1 MGADPAPDSK
11 EIQMGVKALGHAVL
25 RVRDLERSLA
35 FYRDTL
41 GLKEVARYGA
51 RMVFLSCGENHHDL
65 ALQEIGKGAPAL
77 NPAAVGLYHL
87 AFKVGDNLQDLVEMK
102 RRLEAAGVQILG
114 ASDHN
119 VSKAL
124 YVLDPDGIEI
134 ELYTDEDPAIWKTNP
149 RAVATIKPLAI

>member
-1 MGADPAPDSK
+1 MGA
-11 EIQMGVKALGHAVL
+11 KALGHAVL

-41 GLKEVARYGA
+41 GLKEVARYGP

-65 ALQEIGKGAPAL
+65 ALQQIGKSAPDP

-87 AFKVGDNLQDLVEMK
+87 AFKVGDNLQDLIEMK
-102 RRLEAAGVQILG
+102 ARLEKAGVQILG
-114 ASDHN
+114 ASDHT

-124 YVLDPDGIEI
+124 YVMDPDGIEI
-134 ELYTDEDPAIWKTNP
+134 ELYTDEDPAIWKADP
-149 RAVATIKPLAI
+149 QAVATVKPLAI

>member
-1 MGADPAPDSK
+1 
-11 EIQMGVKALGHAVL
+11 VKALGHAVL
-25 RVRDLERSLA
+25 RVRDLDRSLA

-65 ALQEIGKGAPAL
+65 ALQQIGRSAPDP

-87 AFKVGDNLQDLVEMK
+87 AFKVGDDLQDLVEMK
-102 RRLEAAGVQILG
+102 KRLVGVGIQVLG

-119 VSKAL
+119 VSKSL

-134 ELYTDEDPAIWKTNP
+134 ELYTDEDPVIWKTNP
-149 RAVATIKPLAI
+149 QAVATIKPLAI

>member
-1 MGADPAPDSK
+1 MGAKS
-11 EIQMGVKALGHAVL
+11 LGHAVL

-41 GLKEVARYGA
+41 GLKEVARYGP

-65 ALQEIGKGAPAL
+65 ALQQIGKSAPDP

-87 AFKVGDNLQDLVEMK
+87 AFKVGDTLRDLVEMK
-102 RRLEAAGVQILG
+102 AKLEKAGVQILG
-114 ASDHN
+114 ISDHK
-119 VSKAL
+119 VSKAI

-149 RAVATIKPLAI
+149 QAVATVKPLAI

>member
-25 RVRDLERSLA
+25 RVRDLERALA